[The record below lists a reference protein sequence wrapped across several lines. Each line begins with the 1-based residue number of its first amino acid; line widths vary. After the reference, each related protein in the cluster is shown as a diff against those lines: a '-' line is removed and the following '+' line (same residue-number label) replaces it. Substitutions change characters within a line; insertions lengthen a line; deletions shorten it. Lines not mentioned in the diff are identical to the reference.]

1 MNLFEKKEIKL
12 LLRAFLSLETEAECQ
27 AFLEDLLTTK
37 ELLDISQRLMVAQL
51 LDRQL
56 VYSEIAKETGASSAT
71 ISRGNRCYAF
81 GAGGYT
87 TVLPRLKAAE
97 DTKEDTQ

>member
-56 VYSEIAKETGASSAT
+56 VYSC
-71 ISRGNRCYAF
+71 RG
-81 GAGGYT
+81 
-87 TVLPRLKAAE
+87 
-97 DTKEDTQ
+97 